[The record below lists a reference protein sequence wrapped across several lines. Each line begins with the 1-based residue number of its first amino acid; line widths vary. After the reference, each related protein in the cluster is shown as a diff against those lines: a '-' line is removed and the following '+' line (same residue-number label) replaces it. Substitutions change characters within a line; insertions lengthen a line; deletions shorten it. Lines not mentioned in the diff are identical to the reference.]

1 MSAGKETVMSTRR
14 LIATAGALAVA
25 FTAAPIALLHSQ
37 VPAKDTAFR
46 PGPGGGQPTST
57 VPGRAGVTADSAFIR
72 EASAGNVLEV
82 RLGNLAQGKATN
94 SEVKQF
100 AQRMVTDH
108 TQMEK
113 QWNAL
118 AGRNGL
124 PPAALDPAQAQ
135 DVIRLEK
142 LSGAEFDRAYMTTMI
157 QDHQHDADAFRSQ
170 GLSAHSAEVRQ
181 LAATGLTTIQQH
193 LSMALQVGSTVG
205 ASTPVAVLP
214 QAPPAPQ
221 APQPTATNQNGQVAP
236 QPVKGGSADV
246 KADRKFIQEVAA
258 GNMMEIRL
266 GQLAQQKA
274 TGSDARRL
282 ADRLVADFTRWQD
295 RWTGMASRNGMPF
308 KPGMGDLHRQKV
320 ERLQKASRGQFD
332 RVYVRTVIE
341 NLESMLPYFQK
352 EGRAARS
359 APVRNLVEEELPALQ
374 QDLAMAK
381 RIGEQVH
388 ADKTDPDRDRDR
400 DRDLSKKK

>member
-1 MSAGKETVMSTRR
+1 MSTRR
-14 LIATAGALAVA
+14 LIAAAGALAVA

-37 VPAKDTAFR
+37 VPAKDSAFR

-124 PPAALDPAQAQ
+124 PPAALDPVQAQ

-193 LSMALQVGSTVG
+193 LSMAQQVGSTVG
-205 ASTPVAVLP
+205 ATPVAVLP
-214 QAPPAPQ
+214 QAPQPTATSQPQ
-221 APQPTATNQNGQVAP
+221 APQPTATSQNGQVAP

-246 KADRKFIQEVAA
+246 KADRKFIQEVGA

-308 KPGMGDLHRQKV
+308 KPGMGDLHREKV
-320 ERLQKASRGQFD
+320 ERLQKASKAQFD

-374 QDLAMAK
+374 QNLAMAK

-388 ADKTDPDRDRDR
+388 ADRSDPDR

>member
-1 MSAGKETVMSTRR
+1 
-14 LIATAGALAVA
+14 
-25 FTAAPIALLHSQ
+25 
-37 VPAKDTAFR
+37 
-46 PGPGGGQPTST
+46 
-57 VPGRAGVTADSAFIR
+57 VTADSAFIR

-157 QDHQHDADAFRSQ
+157 QDHQHDVDAFRSQ

-193 LSMALQVGSTVG
+193 LSMAQQVGSAVG
-205 ASTPVAVLP
+205 ASTTVAVLP
-214 QAPPAPQ
+214 QAPQ
-221 APQPTATNQNGQVAP
+221 APQPTATSQNGKVAP

-246 KADRKFIQEVAA
+246 KADKKFIQEVGA

-266 GQLAQQKA
+266 GQIAQQKA
-274 TGSDARRL
+274 TGSEARRL
-282 ADRLVADFTRWQD
+282 AERMVADFTRWQD

-308 KPGMGDLHRQKV
+308 KPGMGDLHREKV

-388 ADKTDPDRDRDR
+388 ADKTGPDRDR

>member
-1 MSAGKETVMSTRR
+1 MSISR
-14 LIATAGALAVA
+14 LIAAASGLAFA
-25 FTAAPIALLHSQ
+25 FAAAPMALLHSQ
-37 VPAKDTAFR
+37 VPTDTAFHPKKPSSNVPVR
-46 PGPGGGQPTST
+46 AELT
-57 VPGRAGVTADSAFIR
+57 VDSSFIR
-72 EASAGNVLEV
+72 EANARNVLEV
-82 RLGNLAQGKATN
+82 RLGNLAEGKATN

-100 AQRMVTDH
+100 AQRMVSDH
-108 TQMEK
+108 TRMEK
-113 QWNAL
+113 QWSAL
-118 AGRNGL
+118 AASNGL
-124 PPAALDPAQAQ
+124 PPVTLDQAQ
-135 DVIRLEK
+135 EQDVTRLEK

-157 QDHQHDADAFRSQ
+157 QDHQHDVDAFRSQ

-193 LSMALQVGSTVG
+193 LSMAQQVGSAVG
-205 ASTPVAVLP
+205 ASTTVAVVP
-214 QAPPAPQ
+214 QAPQ
-221 APQPTATNQNGQVAP
+221 APQPTATSQNGKVAP

-246 KADRKFIQEVAA
+246 KADKKFIQEVGA

-266 GQLAQQKA
+266 GQIAQQKA

-282 ADRLVADFTRWQD
+282 ADRMVADFTRWQD

-308 KPGMGDLHRQKV
+308 KPGMGDLHREKV

-341 NLESMLPYFQK
+341 NLESMVPYFQK

-388 ADKTDPDRDRDR
+388 ADKTDPDRDRD
-400 DRDLSKKK
+400 LSKKK

>member
-1 MSAGKETVMSTRR
+1 MSVGKETVMSTRR
-14 LIATAGALAVA
+14 LIAAAGALAVA

-37 VPAKDTAFR
+37 VPAKDSAFR

-157 QDHQHDADAFRSQ
+157 QDHQHDVDAFRSQ

-193 LSMALQVGSTVG
+193 LSMAQQVGSAVG
-205 ASTPVAVLP
+205 ASTTVAVVP
-214 QAPPAPQ
+214 QAPQ
-221 APQPTATNQNGQVAP
+221 APQPTATSQNGKVAP

-246 KADRKFIQEVAA
+246 KADKKFIQEVGA

-266 GQLAQQKA
+266 GQIAQQKA

-282 ADRLVADFTRWQD
+282 ADRMVADFTRWQD

-308 KPGMGDLHRQKV
+308 KPGMGDLHREKV

-341 NLESMLPYFQK
+341 NLESMVPYFQK

-359 APVRNLVEEELPALQ
+359 PQVRNLVEEELPTLQ
-374 QDLAMAK
+374 QNLAMAK
-381 RIGEQVH
+381 RVGEQVSV
-388 ADKTDPDRDRDR
+388 
-400 DRDLSKKK
+400 SKK